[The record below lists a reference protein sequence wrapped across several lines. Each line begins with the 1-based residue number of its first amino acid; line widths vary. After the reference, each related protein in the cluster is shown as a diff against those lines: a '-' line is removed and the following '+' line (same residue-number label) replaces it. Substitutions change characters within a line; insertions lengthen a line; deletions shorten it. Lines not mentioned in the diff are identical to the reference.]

1 MLSQNR
7 DLMFDDMKYIPYG
20 KQDLN
25 DADIS
30 AVVDVLKSDFLTQ
43 GPVVP
48 KFEQA
53 VTEYCRAEYGVAVN
67 SATSALHIACLA
79 LSVGQGDLVWT
90 SAITFVA
97 SANCALYCGAE
108 VDFIDINPR
117 TFNIDTQLLE
127 KKLQQAS
134 ENDQLPKVIIVVHMC
149 GQPCDMRGIHSL
161 SKTYN
166 FKIIEDAAHAIGSS
180 YEGFQTG
187 SCHYSDITTFSFHP
201 VKIITTAE
209 GGMAVT
215 NNQELAQKMRLLR
228 SHGITR
234 DEAEMVNEPAG
245 DWYYEQV
252 ELGFNYRM
260 TELQAALGV
269 SQMNR
274 IDEFV
279 SKRHSLANNY
289 EKLLKH
295 LPIDLPTLDDD
306 CYSSFHLYVIRL
318 KLSQMKIT
326 HKEIFSKLR
335 AARIGVNLHYMPVY
349 LQPYYQQDNVSK
361 GRFKQGYCPE
371 AEAYAG
377 NAISIPLYPFLSTD
391 DQQRIANELE
401 KVLCQ

>member
-1 MLSQNR
+1 M
-7 DLMFDDMKYIPYG
+7 DDYKAYIPYG
-20 KQDLN
+20 YQNIN
-25 DADIS
+25 DNDIKS
-30 AVVDVLKSDFLTQ
+30 VVDVLQSDFLTQ
-43 GPVVP
+43 GAVVP
-48 KFEQA
+48 KFEKCVA
-53 VTEYCRAEYGVAVN
+53 DYCEAKYGVAVN

-79 LSVGQGDLVWT
+79 LEVGVGDIVWT
-90 SAITFVA
+90 SATTFVA

-108 VDFIDINPR
+108 IDFIDIDSQ
-117 TFNIDTQLLE
+117 TFNINVLAL
-127 KKLQQAS
+127 KNKLAQAK
-134 ENDQLPKVIIVVHMC
+134 NHNKLPRVVIVVHMC
-149 GQPCDMRGIHSL
+149 GQPCNMKEIEKL
-161 SKTYN
+161 SKEYG
-166 FKIIEDAAHAIGSS
+166 FLIIEDAAHAIGSE
-180 YEGFQTG
+180 YKGKKTG
-187 SCHYSDITTFSFHP
+187 ACQYSDITIFSFHP

-209 GGMAVT
+209 GGIALT
-215 NNQELAQKMRLLR
+215 NNEKLASKMRLLR

-234 DEAEMVNEPAG
+234 DDSEMRNEPTG
-245 DWYYEQV
+245 GWYYEQI

-274 IDEFV
+274 IDEFI

-295 LPIDLPTLDDD
+295 LPIDLPVLDDD

-318 KLSQMKIT
+318 KLSQIKIT

-377 NAISIPLYPFLSTD
+377 HAISIPLYPFLSTD
-391 DQQRIANELE
+391 DQQRIVNELE
-401 KVLCQ
+401 TILCQ